1 MLKIINF
8 YCSVCGRYLGS
19 VAGEENIEEAKKL
32 YQISDEGV
40 CWKCERGEVED
51 EQR

>member
-1 MLKIINF
+1 MLKIIDF
-8 YCSVCGRYLGS
+8 HCTKCKRYLGS

-32 YQISDEGV
+32 YQISVEGV

-51 EQR
+51 G